1 MVGGLVGGIHIGFA
15 QGFAACY
22 AGGMAKRIL
31 VVEDEAAMQS
41 LLRTALEDAGF
52 AVLQATDGEQGL
64 AVAEAERPNLI
75 LLDIIM
81 TKMDGIT
88 MLKMMRGQ
96 RWGKKIPVIILTNL
110 ASSGRVAEALQDED
124 VDYLVKAE
132 HRLDEVVARVKAK
145 LGMR

>member
-1 MVGGLVGGIHIGFA
+1 
-15 QGFAACY
+15 
-22 AGGMAKRIL
+22 MAKRIL
-31 VVEDEAAMQS
+31 VVEDEAAMRS

-52 AVLQATDGEQGL
+52 EVLEASDGEQGL
-64 AVAEAERPNLI
+64 AVAEAERPSLI

-88 MLKMMRGQ
+88 MLKEMRGQ

-110 ASSGRVAEALQDED
+110 ASSGRVAESLQDED

-145 LGMR
+145 LGVR

>member
-1 MVGGLVGGIHIGFA
+1 MGLVDGVFPAGVEIW
-15 QGFAACY
+15 Y
-22 AGGMAKRIL
+22 TGGMVKRIL
-31 VVEDEAAMQS
+31 VVEDEAAMRS
-41 LLRTALEDAGF
+41 LLRTALTDAGF
-52 AVLQATDGEQGL
+52 EVLEASDGEQGL
-64 AVAEAERPNLI
+64 AVAEAERPSLI

-88 MLKMMRGQ
+88 MLKMMRAR

>member
-1 MVGGLVGGIHIGFA
+1 
-15 QGFAACY
+15 
-22 AGGMAKRIL
+22 MAKRIL
-31 VVEDEAAMQS
+31 VVEDEAAMRS

-52 AVLQATDGEQGL
+52 EVLEAGDGEQGL
-64 AVAEAERPNLI
+64 AVAEAERPSLI

-88 MLKMMRGQ
+88 MLKTMRGQ

-110 ASSGRVAEALQDED
+110 VSSGRVAEALQDED

-132 HRLDEVVARVKAK
+132 HRLDEVVARVKGK
-145 LGMR
+145 LGVR

>member
-1 MVGGLVGGIHIGFA
+1 
-15 QGFAACY
+15 
-22 AGGMAKRIL
+22 MAKRIL
-31 VVEDEAAMQS
+31 VVEDEAAMRS

-52 AVLQATDGEQGL
+52 AVLEASDGEQGL
-64 AVAEAERPNLI
+64 AVAEAERPSLI

-88 MLKMMRGQ
+88 MLKTMRAQ

-132 HRLDEVVARVKAK
+132 HRLDEVVARVKGK
-145 LGMR
+145 LGVR

>member
-1 MVGGLVGGIHIGFA
+1 
-15 QGFAACY
+15 
-22 AGGMAKRIL
+22 MAKRIL
-31 VVEDEAAMQS
+31 VVEDEAAMRS
-41 LLRTALEDAGF
+41 LLRTALTDAGF
-52 AVLQATDGEQGL
+52 EVLEASDGEQGL
-64 AVAEAERPNLI
+64 AVAEAERPSLI

-88 MLKMMRGQ
+88 MLKTMRSQ
-96 RWGKKIPVIILTNL
+96 RWGRKIPVVILTNL

>member
-1 MVGGLVGGIHIGFA
+1 MSGARLPAGVGWEYTH
-15 QGFAACY
+15 
-22 AGGMAKRIL
+22 GMAKRIL
-31 VVEDEAAMQS
+31 VVEDEAAMRS
-41 LLRTALEDAGF
+41 LLRTVLEDAGF
-52 AVLQATDGEQGL
+52 AVLEATDGEQGL
-64 AVAEAERPNLI
+64 AVAQAERPDLI

-88 MLKMMRGQ
+88 MLKTMRAQ

-110 ASSGRVAEALQDED
+110 ASSGRVASALQDEE

-132 HRLDEVVARVKAK
+132 HRLDEVVAQVKGK

>member
-1 MVGGLVGGIHIGFA
+1 MPGARLPSGGGWEYTH
-15 QGFAACY
+15 
-22 AGGMAKRIL
+22 GMAKRIL
-31 VVEDEAAMQS
+31 VVEDEAAMRS

-52 AVLQATDGEQGL
+52 EVLEASDGEQGL
-64 AVAEAERPNLI
+64 AVAEAERPSLI

-88 MLKMMRGQ
+88 MLKGMRGQ

-132 HRLDEVVARVKAK
+132 HRLDEVVARVKGK
-145 LGMR
+145 LGVR